1 MPTVSALVYLF
12 ADRIVPQANFLLK
25 STPVPCRG
33 VDVEA
38 DALAKLL
45 LASSFWSLR
54 EQRAVG
60 LELSENRGFLFS
72 STRVRVRR
80 LKSADRPG
88 VEGAIIRNLSSA
100 EDDVRDMIF
109 RWIGSDDADP
119 CHQVVQVAVEEA
131 VLGSYIEKLEIAK
144 GADEGLGPA
153 QARLRPRCEK
163 IASLEEEFQHF
174 ASSWEG
180 FGRKESALC
189 EHLVR
194 ECANGISACIER
206 YYV

>member
-1 MPTVSALVYLF
+1 MTSEHAVSHPPGQMPTVSALVYFF

-25 STPVPCRG
+25 SRPVPCRG

-38 DALAKLL
+38 DTLAKLL

-80 LKSADRPG
+80 LRSADRPG
-88 VEGAIIRNLSSA
+88 VEGAIIRHLSGA

-119 CHQVVQVAVEEA
+119 FTRSCKWP
-131 VLGSYIEKLEIAK
+131 S
-144 GADEGLGPA
+144 
-153 QARLRPRCEK
+153 RRRC
-163 IASLEEEFQHF
+163 
-174 ASSWEG
+174 
-180 FGRKESALC
+180 SA
-189 EHLVR
+189 
-194 ECANGISACIER
+194 AT
-206 YYV
+206 